1 MIILETKDTTIQFGG
16 LTAVNKLNLSVPE
29 GEIVS
34 VIGPNGAGKTTAF
47 NMITGE
53 YTPTFGTISFKG
65 REIQGLRPDR
75 ITKLGIART
84 FQNIHLF
91 QNLSA
96 IDNVLSGCHLRLKS
110 GIFASVLALP
120 GARKEEAEMREFSA
134 ELLERTGL
142 SRYADEIACNLPYGL
157 QRRLEIAR
165 ALATKP
171 ALLLLDEPAAGMN
184 PKESQDL
191 TTFIRQIRDEFS
203 LTILLIEHHMQL
215 IMDISDH
222 IYVLEYGNT
231 IAQGIPEEIRTDQ
244 TVIRA
249 YLGEEE
255 D

>member
-1 MIILETKDTTIQFGG
+1 MKLLETNEATIQFGG
-16 LTAVNKLNLSVPE
+16 LTAVNKLSIEAHE

-34 VIGPNGAGKTTAF
+34 IIGPNGAGKTTAF

-53 YTPTFGTISFKG
+53 YVPTFGTIAFRGK
-65 REIQGLRPDR
+65 EIQGTRPDK

-91 QNLSA
+91 QNLSVL
-96 IDNVLSGCHLRLKS
+96 DNVLSGCHLRLKS
-110 GIFASVLALP
+110 DLFSSVLALP
-120 GARKEEAEMREFSA
+120 GARKEEAEMRKFSQ

-142 SRYADEIACNLPYGL
+142 VAYTDEVATNLPYGL

-171 ALLLLDEPAAGMN
+171 TLLLLDEPAAGMN
-184 PKESQDL
+184 PKESEDL
-191 TTFIRQIRDEFS
+191 TAFIRQIRDEFK

-215 IMDISDH
+215 IMDISDR

-231 IAQGIPEEIRTDQ
+231 IAHGKPEEIVNDP
-244 TVIRA
+244 VVVRA
-249 YLGEEE
+249 YLGEE

>member
-1 MIILETKDTTIQFGG
+1 MNLLETNEATIQFGG
-16 LTAVNKLNLSVPE
+16 LTAVNKLSIEAHE

-34 VIGPNGAGKTTAF
+34 IIGPNGAGKTTAF

-53 YTPTFGTISFKG
+53 YVPTSGTIAFRGK
-65 REIQGLRPDR
+65 EIQGTRADR

-96 IDNVLSGCHLRLKS
+96 LDNVLSGCHLRLKS
-110 GIFASVLALP
+110 DLFSSVLGLP
-120 GARKEEAEMREFSA
+120 GARKEEAEMRAFSQ

-142 SRYADEIACNLPYGL
+142 AAYTGEIATNLPYGL

-171 ALLLLDEPAAGMN
+171 TLLLLDEPAAGMN
-184 PKESQDL
+184 PKESEDL
-191 TTFIRQIRDEFS
+191 TAFIRQIRDEFN

-215 IMDISDH
+215 IMDISDR

-231 IAQGIPEEIRTDQ
+231 IAQGKPEEIVNDP
-244 TVIRA
+244 VVVRA
-249 YLGEEE
+249 YLGEE